1 MTRFCFLLSV
11 TRIKSLSLFWS
22 AHCLRGRVRW
32 GARFARFTLAIG
44 RSYALVHRSYAH
56 LGTFYLFI
64 YSRAS
69 MANYDL
75 KRVYGKVNCCDRFGG
90 IKLLKIRI
98 RHTKRFQEITN
109 AFLRNGF
116 SHFLFRLGLTDRG
129 SSNDNGNE
137 LNMQDVGVKLR
148 HALQELGPTFI
159 KLGQIASSRRDLVPL
174 EIALELEKLQDH
186 VTPVPFDQIR
196 EIVEF
201 ELEEPLERLFSTFD
215 EKPLATAS
223 IGQVHIAHLPNGE
236 EVAVKVQRPDIR
248 PNVETDLSIL
258 SDLARF
264 LEENTDW
271 AKTYHLRDM
280 IAEFSRSLLDELDYR
295 VEGRNGE
302 RIAKQFEEIPF
313 VHIPKIYW
321 DSSTDKILTMEM
333 FHGVKANDL
342 KKLDASGY
350 DRKLIARRIVDSM
363 FHQILD
369 EGFFHG
375 DPHPGN
381 IYILP
386 DNVISYLDFGMVGRL
401 DNELK
406 YHFASLILNL
416 REGDTEGMIEVF
428 SDMGIL
434 SEDTDMRAFTRDVD
448 DLQTKYYDVSLNEVS
463 LGAIFVELFQVAYRH
478 HIIVPSEISILG
490 KTILTLEGL
499 IAKLDPKLSIMEAVE
514 PFGRKMMRERYH
526 PKNLLENSWKDLVE
540 NIEILT
546 NLPKDLKAIATTIRK
561 GKLQLDI
568 NVQQVQVF
576 LSRLDRISNRL
587 SFSIILLSFSILMV
601 GLIIGSA
608 IAGQRNVLWQFPII
622 EAGSI
627 IATLMFLFMIYT
639 IIRSGRM

>member
-1 MTRFCFLLSV
+1 M
-11 TRIKSLSLFWS
+11 
-22 AHCLRGRVRW
+22 
-32 GARFARFTLAIG
+32 
-44 RSYALVHRSYAH
+44 
-56 LGTFYLFI
+56 
-64 YSRAS
+64 
-69 MANYDL
+69 
-75 KRVYGKVNCCDRFGG
+75 
-90 IKLLKIRI
+90 LKIRI

>member
-1 MTRFCFLLSV
+1 M
-11 TRIKSLSLFWS
+11 
-22 AHCLRGRVRW
+22 
-32 GARFARFTLAIG
+32 
-44 RSYALVHRSYAH
+44 
-56 LGTFYLFI
+56 
-64 YSRAS
+64 
-69 MANYDL
+69 
-75 KRVYGKVNCCDRFGG
+75 
-90 IKLLKIRI
+90 LKIRI

-129 SSNDNGNE
+129 SSNDSGNE
-137 LNMQDVGVKLR
+137 MKMQDVGVKLR

-186 VTPVPFDQIR
+186 VTPVPFDRIR

-201 ELEEPLERLFSTFD
+201 ELEGHLESFFSRFD

-223 IGQVHIAHLPNGE
+223 IGQVHIAHLPSGE

-264 LEENTDW
+264 LEENTAW
-271 AKTYHLRDM
+271 ARTYHLRDM

-302 RIAKQFEEIPF
+302 RIAKQFEEILY

-321 DSSTDKILTMEM
+321 DLSTDKVLTMEM

-416 REGDTEGMIEVF
+416 REGDTEGMIEIF
-428 SDMGIL
+428 ADMGIL
-434 SEDTDMRAFTRDVD
+434 SEETDMRAFARDVD

-499 IAKLDPKLSIMEAVE
+499 IAKLDPELSIMEAVE

-526 PKNLLENSWKDLVE
+526 PKNLIENSWKDFVE

-546 NLPKDLKAIATTIRK
+546 NLPKDLKAVATTIRK

-627 IATLMFLFMIYT
+627 IASLMFLFMIYT

>member
-1 MTRFCFLLSV
+1 M
-11 TRIKSLSLFWS
+11 
-22 AHCLRGRVRW
+22 
-32 GARFARFTLAIG
+32 
-44 RSYALVHRSYAH
+44 
-56 LGTFYLFI
+56 
-64 YSRAS
+64 
-69 MANYDL
+69 
-75 KRVYGKVNCCDRFGG
+75 
-90 IKLLKIRI
+90 LKIRI

-109 AFLRNGF
+109 VFLRNGF
-116 SHFLFRLGLTDRG
+116 SHFLFRLGLTDRS
-129 SSNDNGNE
+129 SSNDDGGNE
-137 LNMQDVGVKLR
+137 MNMQDAGVKLR

-174 EIALELEKLQDH
+174 EIASELEKLQDH
-186 VTPVPFDQIR
+186 VTAVPFDQIR

-201 ELEEPLERLFSTFD
+201 ELEEPLEHLFKTFD

-223 IGQVHIAHLPNGE
+223 IGQVHIAHLPSGE

-248 PNVETDLSIL
+248 PTMETDLAIL

-264 LEENTDW
+264 LEDNTDW
-271 AKTYHLRDM
+271 AETYHLREM
-280 IAEFSRSLLDELDYR
+280 VIEFSRSLQDELDYR
-295 VEGRNGE
+295 VEGRNSE
-302 RIAKQFEEIPF
+302 RIAKQFEENPSI
-313 VHIPKIYW
+313 HIPKVYW
-321 DSSTDKILTMEM
+321 DYSTDKVLTMEM
-333 FHGVKANDL
+333 VNGVKANDL
-342 KKLDASGY
+342 EKMDAGGY

-386 DNVISYLDFGMVGRL
+386 EHVVSYLDFGMVGRL
-401 DNELK
+401 DKELK

-448 DLQTKYYDVSLNEVS
+448 DLQTKYYDVSLNDVS
-463 LGAIFVELFQVAYRH
+463 LGAIFIELFQVAYRH
-478 HIIVPSEISILG
+478 HIIIPSEISILG
-490 KTILTLEGL
+490 KAILTLEGL
-499 IAKLDPKLSIMEAVE
+499 IAKLDPELSIMEAVE
-514 PFGRKMMRERYH
+514 PFGEKLMRERYH
-526 PKNLLENSWKDLVE
+526 PKNLLENSWKDFVE

-568 NVQQVQVF
+568 NIQQLQAF
-576 LSRLDRISNRL
+576 LHRLDRISNRL

-608 IAGQRNVLWQFPII
+608 IAGQTNVLWQFPII

-627 IATLMFLFMIYT
+627 IAALMFLFMIYS
-639 IIRSGRM
+639 IFRSGRM

>member
-1 MTRFCFLLSV
+1 MREFELVMAQSLAVMIISGLLTS
-11 TRIKSLSLFWS
+11 
-22 AHCLRGRVRW
+22 
-32 GARFARFTLAIG
+32 TLPAE
-44 RSYALVHRSYAH
+44 AP
-56 LGTFYLFI
+56 
-64 YSRAS
+64 
-69 MANYDL
+69 MANPSTN
-75 KRVYGKVNCCDRFGG
+75 RVYEKVNCCDRFGG
-90 IKLLKIRI
+90 IDLLKIRI

-129 SSNDNGNE
+129 TSKDGGNE
-137 LNMQDVGVKLR
+137 MNMQDVGVKLR

-174 EIALELEKLQDH
+174 EIAMELEKLQDH
-186 VTPVPFDQIR
+186 VASVPFDRIR
-196 EIVEF
+196 EIVEA
-201 ELEEPLERLFSTFD
+201 ELEEPLEHLFSRFD
-215 EKPLATAS
+215 EEPLATAS
-223 IGQVHIAHLPNGE
+223 IGQVHIAHLPSGE
-236 EVAVKVQRPDIR
+236 KVAVKVQRPDIR
-248 PNVETDLSIL
+248 PNVETDLAIL

-264 LEENTDW
+264 LEDNTDW
-271 AKTYHLRDM
+271 AKTYHLHEM
-280 IAEFSRSLLDELDYR
+280 IIEFSRSLQDELDYR

-302 RIAKQFEEIPF
+302 RIAKQFLEDPSI
-313 VHIPKIYW
+313 HIPKVHW
-321 DSSTDKILTMEM
+321 DLSTDKVLTMEM
-333 FHGVKANDL
+333 VYGVKANDL
-342 KKLDASGY
+342 EKLDSNGY

-386 DNVISYLDFGMVGRL
+386 ENVVSYLDFGMVGRL
-401 DNELK
+401 DNNLK
-406 YHFASLILNL
+406 YHFASLLIHL
-416 REGDTEGMIEVF
+416 REGNTEDMIETF
-428 SDMGIL
+428 SAMGIL
-434 SEDTDMRAFTRDVD
+434 SDDTDMRAFTRDVS
-448 DLQTKYYDVSLNEVS
+448 DLQTRYYDISLNEVS
-463 LGAIFVELFQVAYRH
+463 LGAIFIELFQVAYRH
-478 HIIVPSEISILG
+478 HIIIPSEISILG
-490 KTILTLEGL
+490 KAILTLEGL
-499 IAKLDPKLSIMEAVE
+499 IAKLDPELGIMEAVE
-514 PFGRKMMRERYH
+514 PFGKKLMRDRYH
-526 PKNLLENSWKDLVE
+526 PKHLLENSWKDFVE

-576 LSRLDRISNRL
+576 LRRLDRISNRL

-608 IAGQRNVLWQFPII
+608 IAGQRNILWQFPII